1 MEERL
6 KHLTLVGAGALL
18 GSVSTLF
25 LLKLLPRQFLVFI
38 DAPFQ
43 ILKSSIKSKGIVSE
57 MSVRSGVD
65 VDSNSGM
72 PDSDLLADEIV
83 SEQLTRNIQFFGFE
97 AQQKVT
103 TSYVVVIGLGGVG
116 SHAASMLLRS
126 GVGRLLL
133 VDFDQVSVSSL
144 NRHAVATRADVG
156 IPKAECLKKHFST
169 IFPECHIEAK
179 VLLYD
184 ASTEEKILSGHPD
197 FVLDCIDNIDT
208 KVALLAACVRRGLKV
223 LSATGAGARADPTRI
238 RVADLRESTNDPLS
252 RAVRYRLRKDHGIEG
267 GIPVVFSL
275 EKPKA
280 KLLPF
285 KGPSGEEE
293 NPSDYQVVPG
303 FRVRI
308 IPVLGTIPAI
318 FGQVMASYVVTQL
331 TGLNVQPEPI
341 VNLDLDHYRV
351 LHQRLI
357 EHEESLFGTAMQVQ
371 VDVEEVMYV
380 AKELWHGRSAR
391 DQFAKDV
398 GRGMWRSVNE
408 LMLVRWD
415 KEKPASV
422 SNLILLKFKEADEHE
437 LRTLEEIKE
446 LEPEFYERVESALKR
461 AQMDFGSV
469 NSMESVP
476 DLTKS
481 MYVDFDGYPCVRLLN
496 LTGEIGCSNPGR
508 DKVVAPVVRYK
519 NVNEFSKP
527 SAVLVSLDEF
537 LELVGRISNDSSIA
551 KNIGGV
557 LVEQGMDT
565 QIKLKGF
572 SPDQKFPGA
581 EYAPY
586 KSIDYEWNPTGSGMM
601 WRAYS
606 FPVFLLTE
614 GSAQLVQEVAMNNEK
629 KRNDYT
635 ADVVEFDSV
644 MQTTKSGTHDSES
657 CLQEQTCLPLGGYSV
672 WSSLPPINNS
682 STNHSKPIILT
693 VASMDSASFFR
704 DKNLGAES
712 PISGLIALLAAV
724 DSLSHVNGL
733 DDLGKQLVFSVFT
746 GEAWGY
752 LGSRRFLF
760 ELDLQSEAV
769 KGLNSSLIETVIEI
783 GSVGKGFSQGNSTF
797 FAHTAAVSL
806 ATNETLNA
814 LKHARDSLENI
825 TVSSASTL
833 NPGIPPSS
841 LMAFLKKNPST
852 SGMVLE
858 DFDTSFS
865 DKFYHSHLDDMS
877 NINSSSIVAA
887 ASLVARTLYILASDD
902 KNISSTA
909 LDAINVNAS
918 LVEELMSCLLDC
930 EPGLSCE
937 LVKSYIV
944 PTNQCPNHYV
954 GVILGEPSSNP
965 YLGYVDDVSRF
976 IWNFLADRTSSSM
989 EDASSDCS
997 KECSNKGGVCIKAE
1011 VDGKGVCVISTT
1023 RYVPAYSTR
1032 LNYESGTWHVLPS
1045 DSSDPMGMVDP
1056 VWTESNWDTIRLQ
1069 VYTVQD
1075 AAFDRLVLLAGITIT
1090 VMAYLAIVLTRA
1102 CIAKALKRD

>member
-1 MEERL
+1 MA
-6 KHLTLVGAGALL
+6 TD
-18 GSVSTLF
+18 
-25 LLKLLPRQFLVFI
+25 LP
-38 DAPFQ
+38 
-43 ILKSSIKSKGIVSE
+43 
-57 MSVRSGVD
+57 
-65 VDSNSGM
+65 
-72 PDSDLLADEIV
+72 
-83 SEQLTRNIQFFGFE
+83 
-97 AQQKVT
+97 
-103 TSYVVVIGLGGVG
+103 
-116 SHAASMLLRS
+116 
-126 GVGRLLL
+126 
-133 VDFDQVSVSSL
+133 
-144 NRHAVATRADVG
+144 
-156 IPKAECLKKHFST
+156 C
-169 IFPECHIEAK
+169 
-179 VLLYD
+179 
-184 ASTEEKILSGHPD
+184 
-197 FVLDCIDNIDT
+197 
-208 KVALLAACVRRGLKV
+208 
-223 LSATGAGARADPTRI
+223 
-238 RVADLRESTNDPLS
+238 
-252 RAVRYRLRKDHGIEG
+252 
-267 GIPVVFSL
+267 
-275 EKPKA
+275 
-280 KLLPF
+280 LLPF
-285 KGPSGEEE
+285 
-293 NPSDYQVVPG
+293 
-303 FRVRI
+303 
-308 IPVLGTIPAI
+308 L
-318 FGQVMASYVVTQL
+318 
-331 TGLNVQPEPI
+331 
-341 VNLDLDHYRV
+341 
-351 LHQRLI
+351 
-357 EHEESLFGTAMQVQ
+357 LF
-371 VDVEEVMYV
+371 
-380 AKELWHGRSAR
+380 LFISHFPLS
-391 DQFAKDV
+391 F
-398 GRGMWRSVNE
+398 S
-408 LMLVRWD
+408 
-415 KEKPASV
+415 
-422 SNLILLKFKEADEHE
+422 
-437 LRTLEEIKE
+437 
-446 LEPEFYERVESALKR
+446 
-461 AQMDFGSV
+461 GSV

-519 NVNEFSKP
+519 NVNEVSKP

-537 LELVGRISNDSSIA
+537 LELVGRISNDSSFA

-586 KSIDYEWNPTGSGMM
+586 KSINYEWNPIGSGMM

-606 FPVFLLTE
+606 FPIFLLTE
-614 GSAQLVQEVAMNNEK
+614 GGAQLVQEVAMNNEK

-657 CLQEQTCLPLGGYSV
+657 CLQEQTCFPLGGYSV
-672 WSSLPPINNS
+672 WSSLPSINNS

-769 KGLNSSLIETVIEI
+769 NGLNSSLIETVIEI
-783 GSVGKGFSQGNSTF
+783 GSVGKGFTQGNSTF

-877 NINSSSIVAA
+877 NINSSAIVAA

-902 KNISSTA
+902 KNLSSTA

-989 EDASSDCS
+989 VDASSDCS

-1011 VDGKGVCVISTT
+1011 VDGKGVCAISTT

-1032 LNYESGTWHVLPS
+1032 LNYESGTWRVLPS

-1056 VWTESNWDTIRLQ
+1056 VWTESNWDTIRLR

-1102 CIAKALKRD
+1102 YIAKALKRD

>member
-1 MEERL
+1 MA
-6 KHLTLVGAGALL
+6 TD
-18 GSVSTLF
+18 
-25 LLKLLPRQFLVFI
+25 LP
-38 DAPFQ
+38 
-43 ILKSSIKSKGIVSE
+43 
-57 MSVRSGVD
+57 
-65 VDSNSGM
+65 
-72 PDSDLLADEIV
+72 
-83 SEQLTRNIQFFGFE
+83 
-97 AQQKVT
+97 
-103 TSYVVVIGLGGVG
+103 
-116 SHAASMLLRS
+116 
-126 GVGRLLL
+126 
-133 VDFDQVSVSSL
+133 
-144 NRHAVATRADVG
+144 
-156 IPKAECLKKHFST
+156 C
-169 IFPECHIEAK
+169 
-179 VLLYD
+179 
-184 ASTEEKILSGHPD
+184 
-197 FVLDCIDNIDT
+197 
-208 KVALLAACVRRGLKV
+208 
-223 LSATGAGARADPTRI
+223 
-238 RVADLRESTNDPLS
+238 
-252 RAVRYRLRKDHGIEG
+252 
-267 GIPVVFSL
+267 
-275 EKPKA
+275 
-280 KLLPF
+280 LLPF
-285 KGPSGEEE
+285 
-293 NPSDYQVVPG
+293 
-303 FRVRI
+303 
-308 IPVLGTIPAI
+308 L
-318 FGQVMASYVVTQL
+318 
-331 TGLNVQPEPI
+331 
-341 VNLDLDHYRV
+341 
-351 LHQRLI
+351 
-357 EHEESLFGTAMQVQ
+357 LF
-371 VDVEEVMYV
+371 
-380 AKELWHGRSAR
+380 LFISHFPLS
-391 DQFAKDV
+391 F
-398 GRGMWRSVNE
+398 
-408 LMLVRWD
+408 
-415 KEKPASV
+415 
-422 SNLILLKFKEADEHE
+422 
-437 LRTLEEIKE
+437 
-446 LEPEFYERVESALKR
+446 
-461 AQMDFGSV
+461 SV

-519 NVNEFSKP
+519 NVNEVSKP

-537 LELVGRISNDSSIA
+537 LELIGRISNDSSFA

-557 LVEQGMDT
+557 LVEQGMDS

-586 KSIDYEWNPTGSGMM
+586 KSINYEWNPIGSGMM
-601 WRAYS
+601 WKAYS

-614 GSAQLVQEVAMNNEK
+614 GGAQLVQEVAMNNEK

-657 CLQEQTCLPLGGYSV
+657 CLQEQTCFPLGGYSV

-769 KGLNSSLIETVIEI
+769 NGLNSSLIETVIEI

-877 NINSSSIVAA
+877 NINSSAIVAA

-902 KNISSTA
+902 KNLSSTA

-976 IWNFLADRTSSSM
+976 MWNFLADRTSSSM

-1011 VDGKGVCVISTT
+1011 VDGKGVCAISTT

-1032 LNYESGTWHVLPS
+1032 LNYESGTWRVLPS

-1056 VWTESNWDTIRLQ
+1056 VWTESNWDTIMLR

-1102 CIAKALKRD
+1102 YIAKALKRD

>member
-1 MEERL
+1 MA
-6 KHLTLVGAGALL
+6 TD
-18 GSVSTLF
+18 
-25 LLKLLPRQFLVFI
+25 LP
-38 DAPFQ
+38 
-43 ILKSSIKSKGIVSE
+43 
-57 MSVRSGVD
+57 
-65 VDSNSGM
+65 
-72 PDSDLLADEIV
+72 
-83 SEQLTRNIQFFGFE
+83 
-97 AQQKVT
+97 
-103 TSYVVVIGLGGVG
+103 
-116 SHAASMLLRS
+116 
-126 GVGRLLL
+126 
-133 VDFDQVSVSSL
+133 
-144 NRHAVATRADVG
+144 
-156 IPKAECLKKHFST
+156 C
-169 IFPECHIEAK
+169 
-179 VLLYD
+179 
-184 ASTEEKILSGHPD
+184 
-197 FVLDCIDNIDT
+197 
-208 KVALLAACVRRGLKV
+208 
-223 LSATGAGARADPTRI
+223 
-238 RVADLRESTNDPLS
+238 
-252 RAVRYRLRKDHGIEG
+252 
-267 GIPVVFSL
+267 
-275 EKPKA
+275 
-280 KLLPF
+280 LLPF
-285 KGPSGEEE
+285 
-293 NPSDYQVVPG
+293 
-303 FRVRI
+303 
-308 IPVLGTIPAI
+308 L
-318 FGQVMASYVVTQL
+318 
-331 TGLNVQPEPI
+331 
-341 VNLDLDHYRV
+341 
-351 LHQRLI
+351 
-357 EHEESLFGTAMQVQ
+357 LF
-371 VDVEEVMYV
+371 
-380 AKELWHGRSAR
+380 LFISHFPLS
-391 DQFAKDV
+391 F
-398 GRGMWRSVNE
+398 
-408 LMLVRWD
+408 
-415 KEKPASV
+415 
-422 SNLILLKFKEADEHE
+422 
-437 LRTLEEIKE
+437 
-446 LEPEFYERVESALKR
+446 
-461 AQMDFGSV
+461 SV

-519 NVNEFSKP
+519 NVNEVSKP

-537 LELVGRISNDSSIA
+537 LELIGRISNDSSFA

-557 LVEQGMDT
+557 LVEQGMDS

-586 KSIDYEWNPTGSGMM
+586 KSINYEWNPIGSGMM
-601 WRAYS
+601 WKAYS

-614 GSAQLVQEVAMNNEK
+614 GGAQLVQEVAMNNEK

-657 CLQEQTCLPLGGYSV
+657 CLQEQTCFPLGGYSV

-769 KGLNSSLIETVIEI
+769 NGLNSSLIETVIEI

-877 NINSSSIVAA
+877 NINSSAIVAA

-902 KNISSTA
+902 KSLSSTA

-1011 VDGKGVCVISTT
+1011 VDGKGVCAISTT

-1032 LNYESGTWHVLPS
+1032 LNYESGTWRVLPS

-1056 VWTESNWDTIRLQ
+1056 VWTESNWDTIMLR

-1102 CIAKALKRD
+1102 YIAKALKRD

>member
-1 MEERL
+1 
-6 KHLTLVGAGALL
+6 
-18 GSVSTLF
+18 
-25 LLKLLPRQFLVFI
+25 
-38 DAPFQ
+38 
-43 ILKSSIKSKGIVSE
+43 
-57 MSVRSGVD
+57 
-65 VDSNSGM
+65 
-72 PDSDLLADEIV
+72 
-83 SEQLTRNIQFFGFE
+83 
-97 AQQKVT
+97 
-103 TSYVVVIGLGGVG
+103 
-116 SHAASMLLRS
+116 
-126 GVGRLLL
+126 
-133 VDFDQVSVSSL
+133 
-144 NRHAVATRADVG
+144 
-156 IPKAECLKKHFST
+156 
-169 IFPECHIEAK
+169 
-179 VLLYD
+179 
-184 ASTEEKILSGHPD
+184 
-197 FVLDCIDNIDT
+197 
-208 KVALLAACVRRGLKV
+208 
-223 LSATGAGARADPTRI
+223 
-238 RVADLRESTNDPLS
+238 
-252 RAVRYRLRKDHGIEG
+252 
-267 GIPVVFSL
+267 
-275 EKPKA
+275 
-280 KLLPF
+280 
-285 KGPSGEEE
+285 
-293 NPSDYQVVPG
+293 
-303 FRVRI
+303 
-308 IPVLGTIPAI
+308 
-318 FGQVMASYVVTQL
+318 
-331 TGLNVQPEPI
+331 
-341 VNLDLDHYRV
+341 
-351 LHQRLI
+351 
-357 EHEESLFGTAMQVQ
+357 
-371 VDVEEVMYV
+371 
-380 AKELWHGRSAR
+380 
-391 DQFAKDV
+391 
-398 GRGMWRSVNE
+398 
-408 LMLVRWD
+408 
-415 KEKPASV
+415 
-422 SNLILLKFKEADEHE
+422 
-437 LRTLEEIKE
+437 
-446 LEPEFYERVESALKR
+446 
-461 AQMDFGSV
+461 
-469 NSMESVP
+469 
-476 DLTKS
+476 
-481 MYVDFDGYPCVRLLN
+481 
-496 LTGEIGCSNPGR
+496 
-508 DKVVAPVVRYK
+508 
-519 NVNEFSKP
+519 
-527 SAVLVSLDEF
+527 
-537 LELVGRISNDSSIA
+537 
-551 KNIGGV
+551 
-557 LVEQGMDT
+557 
-565 QIKLKGF
+565 
-572 SPDQKFPGA
+572 
-581 EYAPY
+581 
-586 KSIDYEWNPTGSGMM
+586 
-601 WRAYS
+601 
-606 FPVFLLTE
+606 
-614 GSAQLVQEVAMNNEK
+614 
-629 KRNDYT
+629 
-635 ADVVEFDSV
+635 
-644 MQTTKSGTHDSES
+644 
-657 CLQEQTCLPLGGYSV
+657 
-672 WSSLPPINNS
+672 
-682 STNHSKPIILT
+682 
-693 VASMDSASFFR
+693 MDSASFFR

-825 TVSSASTL
+825 TVSSASIL

-1011 VDGKGVCVISTT
+1011 VDGKGVCAISTT

-1056 VWTESNWDTIRLQ
+1056 VWTESNWDTIRLR

-1075 AAFDRLVLLAGITIT
+1075 AAFDRLVLLAGIAIT

-1102 CIAKALKRD
+1102 YIAKALKRD

>member
-1 MEERL
+1 MA
-6 KHLTLVGAGALL
+6 TD
-18 GSVSTLF
+18 
-25 LLKLLPRQFLVFI
+25 LP
-38 DAPFQ
+38 
-43 ILKSSIKSKGIVSE
+43 
-57 MSVRSGVD
+57 
-65 VDSNSGM
+65 
-72 PDSDLLADEIV
+72 
-83 SEQLTRNIQFFGFE
+83 
-97 AQQKVT
+97 
-103 TSYVVVIGLGGVG
+103 
-116 SHAASMLLRS
+116 
-126 GVGRLLL
+126 
-133 VDFDQVSVSSL
+133 
-144 NRHAVATRADVG
+144 
-156 IPKAECLKKHFST
+156 C
-169 IFPECHIEAK
+169 
-179 VLLYD
+179 
-184 ASTEEKILSGHPD
+184 
-197 FVLDCIDNIDT
+197 
-208 KVALLAACVRRGLKV
+208 
-223 LSATGAGARADPTRI
+223 
-238 RVADLRESTNDPLS
+238 
-252 RAVRYRLRKDHGIEG
+252 
-267 GIPVVFSL
+267 
-275 EKPKA
+275 
-280 KLLPF
+280 LLPF
-285 KGPSGEEE
+285 
-293 NPSDYQVVPG
+293 
-303 FRVRI
+303 
-308 IPVLGTIPAI
+308 L
-318 FGQVMASYVVTQL
+318 
-331 TGLNVQPEPI
+331 
-341 VNLDLDHYRV
+341 
-351 LHQRLI
+351 
-357 EHEESLFGTAMQVQ
+357 LF
-371 VDVEEVMYV
+371 
-380 AKELWHGRSAR
+380 LFISHFPLS
-391 DQFAKDV
+391 F
-398 GRGMWRSVNE
+398 
-408 LMLVRWD
+408 
-415 KEKPASV
+415 
-422 SNLILLKFKEADEHE
+422 
-437 LRTLEEIKE
+437 
-446 LEPEFYERVESALKR
+446 
-461 AQMDFGSV
+461 SV

-519 NVNEFSKP
+519 NVNEVSKP

-537 LELVGRISNDSSIA
+537 LELIGRISNDSSFA

-557 LVEQGMDT
+557 LVEQGMDS

-572 SPDQKFPGA
+572 SPDRKFPGA

-586 KSIDYEWNPTGSGMM
+586 KSINYEWNPIGSGMM
-601 WRAYS
+601 WKAYS

-614 GSAQLVQEVAMNNEK
+614 GGAQLVQEVAMNNEK

-657 CLQEQTCLPLGGYSV
+657 CLQEQTCFPLGGYSV

-769 KGLNSSLIETVIEI
+769 NGLNSSLIETVIEI

-877 NINSSSIVAA
+877 NINSSAIVAA

-902 KNISSTA
+902 KSLSSTA

-1011 VDGKGVCVISTT
+1011 VDGKGVCAISTT

-1032 LNYESGTWHVLPS
+1032 LNYESGTWRVLPS

-1056 VWTESNWDTIRLQ
+1056 VWTESNWDTIRLR

-1102 CIAKALKRD
+1102 YIAKALKRD

>member
-1 MEERL
+1 MA
-6 KHLTLVGAGALL
+6 TD
-18 GSVSTLF
+18 
-25 LLKLLPRQFLVFI
+25 LP
-38 DAPFQ
+38 
-43 ILKSSIKSKGIVSE
+43 
-57 MSVRSGVD
+57 
-65 VDSNSGM
+65 
-72 PDSDLLADEIV
+72 
-83 SEQLTRNIQFFGFE
+83 
-97 AQQKVT
+97 
-103 TSYVVVIGLGGVG
+103 
-116 SHAASMLLRS
+116 
-126 GVGRLLL
+126 
-133 VDFDQVSVSSL
+133 
-144 NRHAVATRADVG
+144 
-156 IPKAECLKKHFST
+156 C
-169 IFPECHIEAK
+169 
-179 VLLYD
+179 
-184 ASTEEKILSGHPD
+184 
-197 FVLDCIDNIDT
+197 
-208 KVALLAACVRRGLKV
+208 
-223 LSATGAGARADPTRI
+223 
-238 RVADLRESTNDPLS
+238 
-252 RAVRYRLRKDHGIEG
+252 
-267 GIPVVFSL
+267 
-275 EKPKA
+275 
-280 KLLPF
+280 LLPF
-285 KGPSGEEE
+285 
-293 NPSDYQVVPG
+293 
-303 FRVRI
+303 
-308 IPVLGTIPAI
+308 L
-318 FGQVMASYVVTQL
+318 
-331 TGLNVQPEPI
+331 
-341 VNLDLDHYRV
+341 
-351 LHQRLI
+351 
-357 EHEESLFGTAMQVQ
+357 LF
-371 VDVEEVMYV
+371 
-380 AKELWHGRSAR
+380 LFISHFPLS
-391 DQFAKDV
+391 F
-398 GRGMWRSVNE
+398 S
-408 LMLVRWD
+408 
-415 KEKPASV
+415 
-422 SNLILLKFKEADEHE
+422 
-437 LRTLEEIKE
+437 
-446 LEPEFYERVESALKR
+446 
-461 AQMDFGSV
+461 GSV

-519 NVNEFSKP
+519 NVNEVSKP

-537 LELVGRISNDSSIA
+537 LELIGRISNDSSFA

-557 LVEQGMDT
+557 LVEQGMDS

-586 KSIDYEWNPTGSGMM
+586 KSINYEWNPIGSGMM
-601 WRAYS
+601 WKAYS

-614 GSAQLVQEVAMNNEK
+614 GGAQLVQEVAMNNEK

-644 MQTTKSGTHDSES
+644 MQG
-657 CLQEQTCLPLGGYSV
+657 SV

-769 KGLNSSLIETVIEI
+769 NGLNSSLIETVIEI

-877 NINSSSIVAA
+877 NINSSAIVAA

-902 KNISSTA
+902 KNLSSTA

-976 IWNFLADRTSSSM
+976 MWNFLADRTSSSM

-1011 VDGKGVCVISTT
+1011 VDGKGVCAISTT

-1032 LNYESGTWHVLPS
+1032 LNYESGTWRVLPS

-1056 VWTESNWDTIRLQ
+1056 VWTESNWDTIRLR

-1102 CIAKALKRD
+1102 YIAKALKRD

>member
-1 MEERL
+1 MATE
-6 KHLTLVGAGALL
+6 
-18 GSVSTLF
+18 
-25 LLKLLPRQFLVFI
+25 LP
-38 DAPFQ
+38 
-43 ILKSSIKSKGIVSE
+43 
-57 MSVRSGVD
+57 
-65 VDSNSGM
+65 
-72 PDSDLLADEIV
+72 
-83 SEQLTRNIQFFGFE
+83 
-97 AQQKVT
+97 
-103 TSYVVVIGLGGVG
+103 
-116 SHAASMLLRS
+116 
-126 GVGRLLL
+126 
-133 VDFDQVSVSSL
+133 
-144 NRHAVATRADVG
+144 
-156 IPKAECLKKHFST
+156 C
-169 IFPECHIEAK
+169 
-179 VLLYD
+179 
-184 ASTEEKILSGHPD
+184 
-197 FVLDCIDNIDT
+197 
-208 KVALLAACVRRGLKV
+208 
-223 LSATGAGARADPTRI
+223 
-238 RVADLRESTNDPLS
+238 
-252 RAVRYRLRKDHGIEG
+252 
-267 GIPVVFSL
+267 
-275 EKPKA
+275 
-280 KLLPF
+280 LLPF
-285 KGPSGEEE
+285 LLFLFISHFPLSFSGP
-293 NPSDYQVVPG
+293 
-303 FRVRI
+303 
-308 IPVLGTIPAI
+308 
-318 FGQVMASYVVTQL
+318 
-331 TGLNVQPEPI
+331 
-341 VNLDLDHYRV
+341 
-351 LHQRLI
+351 
-357 EHEESLFGTAMQVQ
+357 
-371 VDVEEVMYV
+371 
-380 AKELWHGRSAR
+380 
-391 DQFAKDV
+391 
-398 GRGMWRSVNE
+398 
-408 LMLVRWD
+408 
-415 KEKPASV
+415 
-422 SNLILLKFKEADEHE
+422 
-437 LRTLEEIKE
+437 
-446 LEPEFYERVESALKR
+446 
-461 AQMDFGSV
+461 V

-586 KSIDYEWNPTGSGMM
+586 KSINYEWNPTGSGMM

-614 GSAQLVQEVAMNNEK
+614 GGAQLVQEVAMNNEK

-657 CLQEQTCLPLGGYSV
+657 CLQEQTCFPLGGYSV

-944 PTNQCPNHYV
+944 PANQCPNHYV

-1011 VDGKGVCVISTT
+1011 VDGKGVCAISTT

-1056 VWTESNWDTIRLQ
+1056 VWTESNWDTIRLR

>member
-1 MEERL
+1 MA
-6 KHLTLVGAGALL
+6 TD
-18 GSVSTLF
+18 
-25 LLKLLPRQFLVFI
+25 LP
-38 DAPFQ
+38 
-43 ILKSSIKSKGIVSE
+43 
-57 MSVRSGVD
+57 
-65 VDSNSGM
+65 
-72 PDSDLLADEIV
+72 
-83 SEQLTRNIQFFGFE
+83 
-97 AQQKVT
+97 
-103 TSYVVVIGLGGVG
+103 
-116 SHAASMLLRS
+116 
-126 GVGRLLL
+126 
-133 VDFDQVSVSSL
+133 
-144 NRHAVATRADVG
+144 
-156 IPKAECLKKHFST
+156 C
-169 IFPECHIEAK
+169 
-179 VLLYD
+179 
-184 ASTEEKILSGHPD
+184 
-197 FVLDCIDNIDT
+197 
-208 KVALLAACVRRGLKV
+208 
-223 LSATGAGARADPTRI
+223 
-238 RVADLRESTNDPLS
+238 
-252 RAVRYRLRKDHGIEG
+252 
-267 GIPVVFSL
+267 
-275 EKPKA
+275 
-280 KLLPF
+280 LLPF
-285 KGPSGEEE
+285 
-293 NPSDYQVVPG
+293 
-303 FRVRI
+303 
-308 IPVLGTIPAI
+308 L
-318 FGQVMASYVVTQL
+318 
-331 TGLNVQPEPI
+331 
-341 VNLDLDHYRV
+341 
-351 LHQRLI
+351 
-357 EHEESLFGTAMQVQ
+357 LF
-371 VDVEEVMYV
+371 
-380 AKELWHGRSAR
+380 LFISHFPLS
-391 DQFAKDV
+391 F
-398 GRGMWRSVNE
+398 S
-408 LMLVRWD
+408 
-415 KEKPASV
+415 
-422 SNLILLKFKEADEHE
+422 
-437 LRTLEEIKE
+437 
-446 LEPEFYERVESALKR
+446 
-461 AQMDFGSV
+461 GSV

-519 NVNEFSKP
+519 NVNEVSKP

-537 LELVGRISNDSSIA
+537 LELIGRISNDSSFA

-586 KSIDYEWNPTGSGMM
+586 KSINYEWNPIGSGMM
-601 WRAYS
+601 WKAYS

-614 GSAQLVQEVAMNNEK
+614 GGAQLVQEVAMNNEK

-657 CLQEQTCLPLGGYSV
+657 CLQEQTCFPLGGYSV

-769 KGLNSSLIETVIEI
+769 NGLNSSLIETVIEI

-877 NINSSSIVAA
+877 NINSSAIVAA

-902 KNISSTA
+902 KNLSSTA

-1011 VDGKGVCVISTT
+1011 VDGKGVCAISTT

-1032 LNYESGTWHVLPS
+1032 LNYESGTWRVLPS

-1056 VWTESNWDTIRLQ
+1056 VWTESNWDTIRLR

-1102 CIAKALKRD
+1102 YIAKALKRD

>member
-1 MEERL
+1 MA
-6 KHLTLVGAGALL
+6 TD
-18 GSVSTLF
+18 
-25 LLKLLPRQFLVFI
+25 LP
-38 DAPFQ
+38 
-43 ILKSSIKSKGIVSE
+43 
-57 MSVRSGVD
+57 
-65 VDSNSGM
+65 
-72 PDSDLLADEIV
+72 
-83 SEQLTRNIQFFGFE
+83 
-97 AQQKVT
+97 
-103 TSYVVVIGLGGVG
+103 
-116 SHAASMLLRS
+116 
-126 GVGRLLL
+126 
-133 VDFDQVSVSSL
+133 
-144 NRHAVATRADVG
+144 
-156 IPKAECLKKHFST
+156 C
-169 IFPECHIEAK
+169 
-179 VLLYD
+179 
-184 ASTEEKILSGHPD
+184 
-197 FVLDCIDNIDT
+197 
-208 KVALLAACVRRGLKV
+208 
-223 LSATGAGARADPTRI
+223 
-238 RVADLRESTNDPLS
+238 
-252 RAVRYRLRKDHGIEG
+252 
-267 GIPVVFSL
+267 
-275 EKPKA
+275 
-280 KLLPF
+280 LLPF
-285 KGPSGEEE
+285 
-293 NPSDYQVVPG
+293 
-303 FRVRI
+303 
-308 IPVLGTIPAI
+308 L
-318 FGQVMASYVVTQL
+318 
-331 TGLNVQPEPI
+331 
-341 VNLDLDHYRV
+341 
-351 LHQRLI
+351 
-357 EHEESLFGTAMQVQ
+357 LF
-371 VDVEEVMYV
+371 
-380 AKELWHGRSAR
+380 LFISHFPLS
-391 DQFAKDV
+391 F
-398 GRGMWRSVNE
+398 
-408 LMLVRWD
+408 
-415 KEKPASV
+415 
-422 SNLILLKFKEADEHE
+422 
-437 LRTLEEIKE
+437 
-446 LEPEFYERVESALKR
+446 
-461 AQMDFGSV
+461 SV

-519 NVNEFSKP
+519 NVNEVSKP

-537 LELVGRISNDSSIA
+537 LELIGRISNDSSFA

-557 LVEQGMDT
+557 LVEQGMDS

-586 KSIDYEWNPTGSGMM
+586 KSINYEWNPIGSGMM
-601 WRAYS
+601 WKAYS

-614 GSAQLVQEVAMNNEK
+614 GGAQLVQEVAMNNEK

-657 CLQEQTCLPLGGYSV
+657 CLQEQTCFPLGGYSV

-769 KGLNSSLIETVIEI
+769 NGLNSSLIETVIEI

-877 NINSSSIVAA
+877 NINSSAIVAA

-902 KNISSTA
+902 KSLSSTA

-976 IWNFLADRTSSSM
+976 IWSFLADRTSSSM

-1011 VDGKGVCVISTT
+1011 VDGKGVCAISTT

-1032 LNYESGTWHVLPS
+1032 LNYESGTWRVLPS

-1056 VWTESNWDTIRLQ
+1056 VWTESNWDTIRLR

-1102 CIAKALKRD
+1102 YIAKALKRD

>member
-1 MEERL
+1 MA
-6 KHLTLVGAGALL
+6 TD
-18 GSVSTLF
+18 
-25 LLKLLPRQFLVFI
+25 LP
-38 DAPFQ
+38 
-43 ILKSSIKSKGIVSE
+43 
-57 MSVRSGVD
+57 
-65 VDSNSGM
+65 
-72 PDSDLLADEIV
+72 
-83 SEQLTRNIQFFGFE
+83 
-97 AQQKVT
+97 
-103 TSYVVVIGLGGVG
+103 
-116 SHAASMLLRS
+116 
-126 GVGRLLL
+126 
-133 VDFDQVSVSSL
+133 
-144 NRHAVATRADVG
+144 
-156 IPKAECLKKHFST
+156 C
-169 IFPECHIEAK
+169 
-179 VLLYD
+179 
-184 ASTEEKILSGHPD
+184 
-197 FVLDCIDNIDT
+197 
-208 KVALLAACVRRGLKV
+208 
-223 LSATGAGARADPTRI
+223 
-238 RVADLRESTNDPLS
+238 
-252 RAVRYRLRKDHGIEG
+252 
-267 GIPVVFSL
+267 
-275 EKPKA
+275 
-280 KLLPF
+280 LLPF
-285 KGPSGEEE
+285 
-293 NPSDYQVVPG
+293 
-303 FRVRI
+303 
-308 IPVLGTIPAI
+308 L
-318 FGQVMASYVVTQL
+318 
-331 TGLNVQPEPI
+331 
-341 VNLDLDHYRV
+341 
-351 LHQRLI
+351 
-357 EHEESLFGTAMQVQ
+357 LF
-371 VDVEEVMYV
+371 
-380 AKELWHGRSAR
+380 LFISHFPLS
-391 DQFAKDV
+391 F
-398 GRGMWRSVNE
+398 S
-408 LMLVRWD
+408 
-415 KEKPASV
+415 
-422 SNLILLKFKEADEHE
+422 
-437 LRTLEEIKE
+437 
-446 LEPEFYERVESALKR
+446 
-461 AQMDFGSV
+461 GSV

-519 NVNEFSKP
+519 NVNEVSKP

-537 LELVGRISNDSSIA
+537 LELVGRLSNDSSIA

-586 KSIDYEWNPTGSGMM
+586 KSINYEWNPTGSGMM

-614 GSAQLVQEVAMNNEK
+614 GGAQLVQEVAMNNEK

-657 CLQEQTCLPLGGYSV
+657 CLQEQTCFPLGGYSV

-852 SGMVLE
+852 PGMVLE

-877 NINSSSIVAA
+877 NINSSAIVAA

-989 EDASSDCS
+989 EVASSDCS

-1056 VWTESNWDTIRLQ
+1056 VWTESNWDTIRLR

-1075 AAFDRLVLLAGITIT
+1075 AAFDRLVLLAGIAIT

-1102 CIAKALKRD
+1102 YIAKALKRD

>member
-1 MEERL
+1 MATE
-6 KHLTLVGAGALL
+6 
-18 GSVSTLF
+18 
-25 LLKLLPRQFLVFI
+25 LP
-38 DAPFQ
+38 
-43 ILKSSIKSKGIVSE
+43 
-57 MSVRSGVD
+57 
-65 VDSNSGM
+65 
-72 PDSDLLADEIV
+72 
-83 SEQLTRNIQFFGFE
+83 
-97 AQQKVT
+97 
-103 TSYVVVIGLGGVG
+103 
-116 SHAASMLLRS
+116 
-126 GVGRLLL
+126 
-133 VDFDQVSVSSL
+133 
-144 NRHAVATRADVG
+144 
-156 IPKAECLKKHFST
+156 C
-169 IFPECHIEAK
+169 
-179 VLLYD
+179 
-184 ASTEEKILSGHPD
+184 
-197 FVLDCIDNIDT
+197 
-208 KVALLAACVRRGLKV
+208 
-223 LSATGAGARADPTRI
+223 
-238 RVADLRESTNDPLS
+238 
-252 RAVRYRLRKDHGIEG
+252 
-267 GIPVVFSL
+267 
-275 EKPKA
+275 
-280 KLLPF
+280 LLPF
-285 KGPSGEEE
+285 LLFLFISHFPLSFSGP
-293 NPSDYQVVPG
+293 
-303 FRVRI
+303 
-308 IPVLGTIPAI
+308 
-318 FGQVMASYVVTQL
+318 
-331 TGLNVQPEPI
+331 
-341 VNLDLDHYRV
+341 
-351 LHQRLI
+351 
-357 EHEESLFGTAMQVQ
+357 
-371 VDVEEVMYV
+371 
-380 AKELWHGRSAR
+380 
-391 DQFAKDV
+391 
-398 GRGMWRSVNE
+398 
-408 LMLVRWD
+408 
-415 KEKPASV
+415 
-422 SNLILLKFKEADEHE
+422 
-437 LRTLEEIKE
+437 
-446 LEPEFYERVESALKR
+446 
-461 AQMDFGSV
+461 V

-614 GSAQLVQEVAMNNEK
+614 GGAQLVQEVAMNNEK

-657 CLQEQTCLPLGGYSV
+657 CLQEQTCFPLGGYSV

-944 PTNQCPNHYV
+944 PANQCPNHYV

-1011 VDGKGVCVISTT
+1011 VDGKGVCAISTT

-1056 VWTESNWDTIRLQ
+1056 VWTESNWDTIRLR

-1075 AAFDRLVLLAGITIT
+1075 AAFDRLVLLAGIAIT

-1102 CIAKALKRD
+1102 YIAKALKRD

>member
-1 MEERL
+1 MNSQLGLWPRFP
-6 KHLTLVGAGALL
+6 TL
-18 GSVSTLF
+18 STKIH
-25 LLKLLPRQFLVFI
+25 KLNLDMATELP
-38 DAPFQ
+38 
-43 ILKSSIKSKGIVSE
+43 
-57 MSVRSGVD
+57 
-65 VDSNSGM
+65 
-72 PDSDLLADEIV
+72 
-83 SEQLTRNIQFFGFE
+83 
-97 AQQKVT
+97 
-103 TSYVVVIGLGGVG
+103 
-116 SHAASMLLRS
+116 
-126 GVGRLLL
+126 
-133 VDFDQVSVSSL
+133 
-144 NRHAVATRADVG
+144 
-156 IPKAECLKKHFST
+156 C
-169 IFPECHIEAK
+169 
-179 VLLYD
+179 
-184 ASTEEKILSGHPD
+184 
-197 FVLDCIDNIDT
+197 
-208 KVALLAACVRRGLKV
+208 
-223 LSATGAGARADPTRI
+223 
-238 RVADLRESTNDPLS
+238 
-252 RAVRYRLRKDHGIEG
+252 
-267 GIPVVFSL
+267 
-275 EKPKA
+275 
-280 KLLPF
+280 LLPF
-285 KGPSGEEE
+285 LLFLFISHFPLSFSGP
-293 NPSDYQVVPG
+293 
-303 FRVRI
+303 
-308 IPVLGTIPAI
+308 
-318 FGQVMASYVVTQL
+318 
-331 TGLNVQPEPI
+331 
-341 VNLDLDHYRV
+341 
-351 LHQRLI
+351 
-357 EHEESLFGTAMQVQ
+357 
-371 VDVEEVMYV
+371 
-380 AKELWHGRSAR
+380 
-391 DQFAKDV
+391 
-398 GRGMWRSVNE
+398 
-408 LMLVRWD
+408 
-415 KEKPASV
+415 
-422 SNLILLKFKEADEHE
+422 
-437 LRTLEEIKE
+437 
-446 LEPEFYERVESALKR
+446 
-461 AQMDFGSV
+461 V

-614 GSAQLVQEVAMNNEK
+614 GGAQLVQEVAMNNEK

-1011 VDGKGVCVISTT
+1011 VDGKGVCAISTT

-1056 VWTESNWDTIRLQ
+1056 VWTESNWDTIRLR

-1075 AAFDRLVLLAGITIT
+1075 AAFDRLVLLAGIAIT

-1102 CIAKALKRD
+1102 YIAKALKRD

>member
-1 MEERL
+1 MA
-6 KHLTLVGAGALL
+6 TD
-18 GSVSTLF
+18 
-25 LLKLLPRQFLVFI
+25 LP
-38 DAPFQ
+38 
-43 ILKSSIKSKGIVSE
+43 
-57 MSVRSGVD
+57 
-65 VDSNSGM
+65 
-72 PDSDLLADEIV
+72 
-83 SEQLTRNIQFFGFE
+83 
-97 AQQKVT
+97 
-103 TSYVVVIGLGGVG
+103 
-116 SHAASMLLRS
+116 
-126 GVGRLLL
+126 
-133 VDFDQVSVSSL
+133 
-144 NRHAVATRADVG
+144 
-156 IPKAECLKKHFST
+156 C
-169 IFPECHIEAK
+169 
-179 VLLYD
+179 
-184 ASTEEKILSGHPD
+184 
-197 FVLDCIDNIDT
+197 
-208 KVALLAACVRRGLKV
+208 
-223 LSATGAGARADPTRI
+223 
-238 RVADLRESTNDPLS
+238 
-252 RAVRYRLRKDHGIEG
+252 
-267 GIPVVFSL
+267 
-275 EKPKA
+275 
-280 KLLPF
+280 LLPF
-285 KGPSGEEE
+285 
-293 NPSDYQVVPG
+293 
-303 FRVRI
+303 
-308 IPVLGTIPAI
+308 L
-318 FGQVMASYVVTQL
+318 
-331 TGLNVQPEPI
+331 
-341 VNLDLDHYRV
+341 
-351 LHQRLI
+351 
-357 EHEESLFGTAMQVQ
+357 LF
-371 VDVEEVMYV
+371 
-380 AKELWHGRSAR
+380 LFISHFPLS
-391 DQFAKDV
+391 F
-398 GRGMWRSVNE
+398 S
-408 LMLVRWD
+408 
-415 KEKPASV
+415 
-422 SNLILLKFKEADEHE
+422 
-437 LRTLEEIKE
+437 
-446 LEPEFYERVESALKR
+446 
-461 AQMDFGSV
+461 GSV

-519 NVNEFSKP
+519 NVNEVSKP

-537 LELVGRISNDSSIA
+537 LELIGRISNDSSFA

-557 LVEQGMDT
+557 LVEQGMDS

-586 KSIDYEWNPTGSGMM
+586 KSINYEWNPIGSGMM
-601 WRAYS
+601 WKAYS

-614 GSAQLVQEVAMNNEK
+614 GGAQLVQEVAMNNEK

-657 CLQEQTCLPLGGYSV
+657 CLQEQTCFPLGGYSV

-769 KGLNSSLIETVIEI
+769 NGLNSSLIETVIEI

-797 FAHTAAVSL
+797 FAHTAA
-806 ATNETLNA
+806 
-814 LKHARDSLENI
+814 
-825 TVSSASTL
+825 
-833 NPGIPPSS
+833 
-841 LMAFLKKNPST
+841 NPST

-877 NINSSSIVAA
+877 NINSSAIVAA

-902 KNISSTA
+902 KNLSSTA

-976 IWNFLADRTSSSM
+976 MWNFLADRTSSSM

-1011 VDGKGVCVISTT
+1011 VDGKGVCAISTT

-1032 LNYESGTWHVLPS
+1032 LNYESGTWRVLPS

-1056 VWTESNWDTIRLQ
+1056 VWTESNWDTIRLR

-1102 CIAKALKRD
+1102 YIAKALKRD

>member
-1 MEERL
+1 MNSQLGLWPRFP
-6 KHLTLVGAGALL
+6 TL
-18 GSVSTLF
+18 STKIH
-25 LLKLLPRQFLVFI
+25 KLNLDMATELP
-38 DAPFQ
+38 
-43 ILKSSIKSKGIVSE
+43 
-57 MSVRSGVD
+57 
-65 VDSNSGM
+65 
-72 PDSDLLADEIV
+72 
-83 SEQLTRNIQFFGFE
+83 
-97 AQQKVT
+97 
-103 TSYVVVIGLGGVG
+103 
-116 SHAASMLLRS
+116 
-126 GVGRLLL
+126 
-133 VDFDQVSVSSL
+133 
-144 NRHAVATRADVG
+144 
-156 IPKAECLKKHFST
+156 C
-169 IFPECHIEAK
+169 
-179 VLLYD
+179 
-184 ASTEEKILSGHPD
+184 
-197 FVLDCIDNIDT
+197 
-208 KVALLAACVRRGLKV
+208 
-223 LSATGAGARADPTRI
+223 
-238 RVADLRESTNDPLS
+238 
-252 RAVRYRLRKDHGIEG
+252 
-267 GIPVVFSL
+267 
-275 EKPKA
+275 
-280 KLLPF
+280 LLPF
-285 KGPSGEEE
+285 LLFLFISHFPLSFSGP
-293 NPSDYQVVPG
+293 
-303 FRVRI
+303 
-308 IPVLGTIPAI
+308 
-318 FGQVMASYVVTQL
+318 
-331 TGLNVQPEPI
+331 
-341 VNLDLDHYRV
+341 
-351 LHQRLI
+351 
-357 EHEESLFGTAMQVQ
+357 
-371 VDVEEVMYV
+371 
-380 AKELWHGRSAR
+380 
-391 DQFAKDV
+391 
-398 GRGMWRSVNE
+398 
-408 LMLVRWD
+408 
-415 KEKPASV
+415 
-422 SNLILLKFKEADEHE
+422 
-437 LRTLEEIKE
+437 
-446 LEPEFYERVESALKR
+446 
-461 AQMDFGSV
+461 V

-586 KSIDYEWNPTGSGMM
+586 KSINYEWNPTGSGMM

-614 GSAQLVQEVAMNNEK
+614 GGAQLVQEVAMNNEK

-657 CLQEQTCLPLGGYSV
+657 CLQEQTCFPLGGYSV

-825 TVSSASTL
+825 TVSSASIL

-1056 VWTESNWDTIRLQ
+1056 VWTESNWDTIRLR

-1075 AAFDRLVLLAGITIT
+1075 AAFDRLVLLAGIAIT

>member
-1 MEERL
+1 M
-6 KHLTLVGAGALL
+6 LVVIEVKACSL
-18 GSVSTLF
+18 GR
-25 LLKLLPRQFLVFI
+25 KNC
-38 DAPFQ
+38 
-43 ILKSSIKSKGIVSE
+43 KGIVSE

-380 AKELWHGRSAR
+380 AKELWHVRSAR

-437 LRTLEEIKE
+437 SRTLEEIKE

-461 AQMDFGSV
+461 AQMDFGLFPILSTKIHKLNLDMATDLPCLLPFLLFLFISHFPLSFSGSV
-469 NSMESVP
+469 KSMESVP

-537 LELVGRISNDSSIA
+537 LELVGRLGKSEILFEVLRGVEISNDSSIA

-586 KSIDYEWNPTGSGMM
+586 KSINYEWNPTGSGMM

-614 GSAQLVQEVAMNNEK
+614 GGAQLVQEVAMNNEK

-657 CLQEQTCLPLGGYSV
+657 CLQEQTCLPLGGY
-672 WSSLPPINNS
+672 
-682 STNHSKPIILT
+682 
-693 VASMDSASFFR
+693 R
-704 DKNLGAES
+704 
-712 PISGLIALLAAV
+712 
-724 DSLSHVNGL
+724 
-733 DDLGKQLVFSVFT
+733 
-746 GEAWGY
+746 
-752 LGSRRFLF
+752 
-760 ELDLQSEAV
+760 
-769 KGLNSSLIETVIEI
+769 
-783 GSVGKGFSQGNSTF
+783 
-797 FAHTAAVSL
+797 
-806 ATNETLNA
+806 
-814 LKHARDSLENI
+814 
-825 TVSSASTL
+825 
-833 NPGIPPSS
+833 
-841 LMAFLKKNPST
+841 
-852 SGMVLE
+852 
-858 DFDTSFS
+858 
-865 DKFYHSHLDDMS
+865 
-877 NINSSSIVAA
+877 
-887 ASLVARTLYILASDD
+887 
-902 KNISSTA
+902 
-909 LDAINVNAS
+909 
-918 LVEELMSCLLDC
+918 
-930 EPGLSCE
+930 
-937 LVKSYIV
+937 
-944 PTNQCPNHYV
+944 
-954 GVILGEPSSNP
+954 
-965 YLGYVDDVSRF
+965 
-976 IWNFLADRTSSSM
+976 
-989 EDASSDCS
+989 
-997 KECSNKGGVCIKAE
+997 
-1011 VDGKGVCVISTT
+1011 
-1023 RYVPAYSTR
+1023 
-1032 LNYESGTWHVLPS
+1032 
-1045 DSSDPMGMVDP
+1045 
-1056 VWTESNWDTIRLQ
+1056 
-1069 VYTVQD
+1069 
-1075 AAFDRLVLLAGITIT
+1075 
-1090 VMAYLAIVLTRA
+1090 
-1102 CIAKALKRD
+1102 

>member
-1 MEERL
+1 MA
-6 KHLTLVGAGALL
+6 TD
-18 GSVSTLF
+18 
-25 LLKLLPRQFLVFI
+25 LP
-38 DAPFQ
+38 
-43 ILKSSIKSKGIVSE
+43 
-57 MSVRSGVD
+57 
-65 VDSNSGM
+65 
-72 PDSDLLADEIV
+72 
-83 SEQLTRNIQFFGFE
+83 
-97 AQQKVT
+97 
-103 TSYVVVIGLGGVG
+103 
-116 SHAASMLLRS
+116 
-126 GVGRLLL
+126 
-133 VDFDQVSVSSL
+133 
-144 NRHAVATRADVG
+144 
-156 IPKAECLKKHFST
+156 C
-169 IFPECHIEAK
+169 
-179 VLLYD
+179 
-184 ASTEEKILSGHPD
+184 
-197 FVLDCIDNIDT
+197 
-208 KVALLAACVRRGLKV
+208 
-223 LSATGAGARADPTRI
+223 
-238 RVADLRESTNDPLS
+238 
-252 RAVRYRLRKDHGIEG
+252 
-267 GIPVVFSL
+267 
-275 EKPKA
+275 
-280 KLLPF
+280 LLPF
-285 KGPSGEEE
+285 
-293 NPSDYQVVPG
+293 
-303 FRVRI
+303 
-308 IPVLGTIPAI
+308 L
-318 FGQVMASYVVTQL
+318 
-331 TGLNVQPEPI
+331 
-341 VNLDLDHYRV
+341 
-351 LHQRLI
+351 
-357 EHEESLFGTAMQVQ
+357 LF
-371 VDVEEVMYV
+371 
-380 AKELWHGRSAR
+380 LFISHFPLS
-391 DQFAKDV
+391 F
-398 GRGMWRSVNE
+398 S
-408 LMLVRWD
+408 
-415 KEKPASV
+415 
-422 SNLILLKFKEADEHE
+422 
-437 LRTLEEIKE
+437 
-446 LEPEFYERVESALKR
+446 
-461 AQMDFGSV
+461 GSV

-527 SAVLVSLDEF
+527 SAVLASLDEF
-537 LELVGRISNDSSIA
+537 LELVGRLGKSEILFEVLRGVEISNDSSIA

-586 KSIDYEWNPTGSGMM
+586 KSINYEWNPTGSGMM

-614 GSAQLVQEVAMNNEK
+614 GGAQLVQEVAMNNEK

-657 CLQEQTCLPLGGYSV
+657 CLQEQTCFPLGGYSV

-769 KGLNSSLIETVIEI
+769 NGLNSSLIETVIEI

-797 FAHTAAVSL
+797 FAHTAAVELVNYNIGGTPAYTPAGKRLLAQKGGHSHNTNILGPLILWGPQTIGSDLQVSL

-877 NINSSSIVAA
+877 NINSSAIVAA

-1011 VDGKGVCVISTT
+1011 VDGKGVCTISTT
-1023 RYVPAYSTR
+1023 RGHYLAPTDSTWKFPSMASSTTISTYKIKMLWKMNYTLHGIYFRYVPAYSTR
-1032 LNYESGTWHVLPS
+1032 LNYESGTWRVLPS

-1056 VWTESNWDTIRLQ
+1056 VWTESNWDTIRLR

-1102 CIAKALKRD
+1102 YIAKALKRD

>member
-1 MEERL
+1 MA
-6 KHLTLVGAGALL
+6 TD
-18 GSVSTLF
+18 
-25 LLKLLPRQFLVFI
+25 LP
-38 DAPFQ
+38 
-43 ILKSSIKSKGIVSE
+43 
-57 MSVRSGVD
+57 
-65 VDSNSGM
+65 
-72 PDSDLLADEIV
+72 
-83 SEQLTRNIQFFGFE
+83 
-97 AQQKVT
+97 
-103 TSYVVVIGLGGVG
+103 
-116 SHAASMLLRS
+116 
-126 GVGRLLL
+126 
-133 VDFDQVSVSSL
+133 
-144 NRHAVATRADVG
+144 
-156 IPKAECLKKHFST
+156 C
-169 IFPECHIEAK
+169 
-179 VLLYD
+179 
-184 ASTEEKILSGHPD
+184 
-197 FVLDCIDNIDT
+197 
-208 KVALLAACVRRGLKV
+208 
-223 LSATGAGARADPTRI
+223 
-238 RVADLRESTNDPLS
+238 
-252 RAVRYRLRKDHGIEG
+252 
-267 GIPVVFSL
+267 
-275 EKPKA
+275 
-280 KLLPF
+280 LLPF
-285 KGPSGEEE
+285 LLFLFISHFPLSFSGP
-293 NPSDYQVVPG
+293 
-303 FRVRI
+303 
-308 IPVLGTIPAI
+308 
-318 FGQVMASYVVTQL
+318 
-331 TGLNVQPEPI
+331 
-341 VNLDLDHYRV
+341 
-351 LHQRLI
+351 
-357 EHEESLFGTAMQVQ
+357 
-371 VDVEEVMYV
+371 
-380 AKELWHGRSAR
+380 
-391 DQFAKDV
+391 
-398 GRGMWRSVNE
+398 
-408 LMLVRWD
+408 
-415 KEKPASV
+415 
-422 SNLILLKFKEADEHE
+422 
-437 LRTLEEIKE
+437 
-446 LEPEFYERVESALKR
+446 
-461 AQMDFGSV
+461 V

-586 KSIDYEWNPTGSGMM
+586 KSINYEWNPTGSGMM

-614 GSAQLVQEVAMNNEK
+614 GGAQLVQEVAMNNEK

-657 CLQEQTCLPLGGYSV
+657 CLQEQTCFPLGGYSV

-1056 VWTESNWDTIRLQ
+1056 VWTESNWDTIRLR

-1075 AAFDRLVLLAGITIT
+1075 AAFDRLVLLAGIAIT

-1102 CIAKALKRD
+1102 YIAKALKRD

>member
-1 MEERL
+1 MA
-6 KHLTLVGAGALL
+6 TD
-18 GSVSTLF
+18 
-25 LLKLLPRQFLVFI
+25 LP
-38 DAPFQ
+38 
-43 ILKSSIKSKGIVSE
+43 
-57 MSVRSGVD
+57 
-65 VDSNSGM
+65 
-72 PDSDLLADEIV
+72 
-83 SEQLTRNIQFFGFE
+83 
-97 AQQKVT
+97 
-103 TSYVVVIGLGGVG
+103 
-116 SHAASMLLRS
+116 
-126 GVGRLLL
+126 
-133 VDFDQVSVSSL
+133 
-144 NRHAVATRADVG
+144 
-156 IPKAECLKKHFST
+156 C
-169 IFPECHIEAK
+169 
-179 VLLYD
+179 
-184 ASTEEKILSGHPD
+184 
-197 FVLDCIDNIDT
+197 
-208 KVALLAACVRRGLKV
+208 
-223 LSATGAGARADPTRI
+223 
-238 RVADLRESTNDPLS
+238 
-252 RAVRYRLRKDHGIEG
+252 
-267 GIPVVFSL
+267 
-275 EKPKA
+275 
-280 KLLPF
+280 LLPF
-285 KGPSGEEE
+285 
-293 NPSDYQVVPG
+293 
-303 FRVRI
+303 
-308 IPVLGTIPAI
+308 L
-318 FGQVMASYVVTQL
+318 
-331 TGLNVQPEPI
+331 
-341 VNLDLDHYRV
+341 
-351 LHQRLI
+351 
-357 EHEESLFGTAMQVQ
+357 LF
-371 VDVEEVMYV
+371 
-380 AKELWHGRSAR
+380 LFISHFPLS
-391 DQFAKDV
+391 F
-398 GRGMWRSVNE
+398 S
-408 LMLVRWD
+408 
-415 KEKPASV
+415 
-422 SNLILLKFKEADEHE
+422 
-437 LRTLEEIKE
+437 
-446 LEPEFYERVESALKR
+446 
-461 AQMDFGSV
+461 GSV

-519 NVNEFSKP
+519 NVNEVSKP

-537 LELVGRISNDSSIA
+537 LELIGRISNDSSFA

-557 LVEQGMDT
+557 LVEQGMDS

-586 KSIDYEWNPTGSGMM
+586 KSINYEWNPIGSGMM
-601 WRAYS
+601 WKAYS

-614 GSAQLVQEVAMNNEK
+614 GGAQLVQEVAMNNEK

-657 CLQEQTCLPLGGYSV
+657 CLQEQTCFPLGGYSV

-769 KGLNSSLIETVIEI
+769 NGLNSSLIETVIEI

-797 FAHTAAVSL
+797 FAHTAA
-806 ATNETLNA
+806 
-814 LKHARDSLENI
+814 
-825 TVSSASTL
+825 
-833 NPGIPPSS
+833 
-841 LMAFLKKNPST
+841 NPST

-877 NINSSSIVAA
+877 NINSSAIVAA

-902 KNISSTA
+902 KNLSSTA

-976 IWNFLADRTSSSM
+976 MWNFLADRTSSSM

-1011 VDGKGVCVISTT
+1011 VDGKGVCAISTT

-1032 LNYESGTWHVLPS
+1032 LNYESGTWRVLPS

-1056 VWTESNWDTIRLQ
+1056 VWTESNWDTIMLR

-1102 CIAKALKRD
+1102 YIAKALKRD

>member
-1 MEERL
+1 MA
-6 KHLTLVGAGALL
+6 TD
-18 GSVSTLF
+18 
-25 LLKLLPRQFLVFI
+25 LP
-38 DAPFQ
+38 
-43 ILKSSIKSKGIVSE
+43 
-57 MSVRSGVD
+57 
-65 VDSNSGM
+65 
-72 PDSDLLADEIV
+72 
-83 SEQLTRNIQFFGFE
+83 
-97 AQQKVT
+97 
-103 TSYVVVIGLGGVG
+103 
-116 SHAASMLLRS
+116 
-126 GVGRLLL
+126 
-133 VDFDQVSVSSL
+133 
-144 NRHAVATRADVG
+144 
-156 IPKAECLKKHFST
+156 C
-169 IFPECHIEAK
+169 
-179 VLLYD
+179 
-184 ASTEEKILSGHPD
+184 
-197 FVLDCIDNIDT
+197 
-208 KVALLAACVRRGLKV
+208 
-223 LSATGAGARADPTRI
+223 
-238 RVADLRESTNDPLS
+238 
-252 RAVRYRLRKDHGIEG
+252 
-267 GIPVVFSL
+267 
-275 EKPKA
+275 
-280 KLLPF
+280 LLPF
-285 KGPSGEEE
+285 
-293 NPSDYQVVPG
+293 
-303 FRVRI
+303 
-308 IPVLGTIPAI
+308 L
-318 FGQVMASYVVTQL
+318 
-331 TGLNVQPEPI
+331 
-341 VNLDLDHYRV
+341 
-351 LHQRLI
+351 
-357 EHEESLFGTAMQVQ
+357 LF
-371 VDVEEVMYV
+371 
-380 AKELWHGRSAR
+380 LFISHFPLS
-391 DQFAKDV
+391 F
-398 GRGMWRSVNE
+398 S
-408 LMLVRWD
+408 
-415 KEKPASV
+415 
-422 SNLILLKFKEADEHE
+422 
-437 LRTLEEIKE
+437 
-446 LEPEFYERVESALKR
+446 
-461 AQMDFGSV
+461 GSV

-519 NVNEFSKP
+519 NVNEVSKP

-537 LELVGRISNDSSIA
+537 LELIGRISNDSSFA

-557 LVEQGMDT
+557 LVEQGMDS

-586 KSIDYEWNPTGSGMM
+586 KSINYEWNPIGSGMM
-601 WRAYS
+601 WKAYS

-614 GSAQLVQEVAMNNEK
+614 GGAQLVQEVAMNNEK

-657 CLQEQTCLPLGGYSV
+657 CLQEQTCFPLGGYSV

-769 KGLNSSLIETVIEI
+769 NGLNSSLIETVIEI

-877 NINSSSIVAA
+877 NINSSAIVAA

-902 KNISSTA
+902 KNLSSTA

-976 IWNFLADRTSSSM
+976 IWSFLADRTSSSM

-1011 VDGKGVCVISTT
+1011 VDGKGVCAISTT

-1032 LNYESGTWHVLPS
+1032 LNYESGTWRVLPS

-1056 VWTESNWDTIRLQ
+1056 VWTESNWDTIRLR

-1102 CIAKALKRD
+1102 YIAKALKRD

>member
-1 MEERL
+1 MA
-6 KHLTLVGAGALL
+6 TD
-18 GSVSTLF
+18 
-25 LLKLLPRQFLVFI
+25 LP
-38 DAPFQ
+38 
-43 ILKSSIKSKGIVSE
+43 
-57 MSVRSGVD
+57 
-65 VDSNSGM
+65 
-72 PDSDLLADEIV
+72 
-83 SEQLTRNIQFFGFE
+83 
-97 AQQKVT
+97 
-103 TSYVVVIGLGGVG
+103 
-116 SHAASMLLRS
+116 
-126 GVGRLLL
+126 
-133 VDFDQVSVSSL
+133 
-144 NRHAVATRADVG
+144 
-156 IPKAECLKKHFST
+156 C
-169 IFPECHIEAK
+169 
-179 VLLYD
+179 
-184 ASTEEKILSGHPD
+184 
-197 FVLDCIDNIDT
+197 
-208 KVALLAACVRRGLKV
+208 
-223 LSATGAGARADPTRI
+223 
-238 RVADLRESTNDPLS
+238 
-252 RAVRYRLRKDHGIEG
+252 
-267 GIPVVFSL
+267 
-275 EKPKA
+275 
-280 KLLPF
+280 LLPF
-285 KGPSGEEE
+285 LL
-293 NPSDYQVVPG
+293 
-303 FRVRI
+303 FLFI
-308 IPVLGTIPAI
+308 
-318 FGQVMASYVVTQL
+318 
-331 TGLNVQPEPI
+331 
-341 VNLDLDHYRV
+341 
-351 LHQRLI
+351 
-357 EHEESLFGTAMQVQ
+357 SLFP
-371 VDVEEVMYV
+371 
-380 AKELWHGRSAR
+380 LS
-391 DQFAKDV
+391 F
-398 GRGMWRSVNE
+398 
-408 LMLVRWD
+408 
-415 KEKPASV
+415 
-422 SNLILLKFKEADEHE
+422 
-437 LRTLEEIKE
+437 
-446 LEPEFYERVESALKR
+446 
-461 AQMDFGSV
+461 SV

-519 NVNEFSKP
+519 NVNEVSKP

-537 LELVGRISNDSSIA
+537 LELIGRISNDSSFA

-557 LVEQGMDT
+557 LVEQGMDS

-586 KSIDYEWNPTGSGMM
+586 ESVNYEWNPIGSGMM

-614 GSAQLVQEVAMNNEK
+614 GGAQLVQEVAMNNEK

-657 CLQEQTCLPLGGYSV
+657 CLQEQTCFPLGGYSV

-769 KGLNSSLIETVIEI
+769 NGLNSSLIETVIEI

-877 NINSSSIVAA
+877 NINSSAIVAA

-902 KNISSTA
+902 KNLSSTA

-1011 VDGKGVCVISTT
+1011 VDGKGVCAISTT

-1032 LNYESGTWHVLPS
+1032 LNYESGTWRVLPS

-1056 VWTESNWDTIRLQ
+1056 VWTESNWDTIRLR

-1102 CIAKALKRD
+1102 YIAKALKRD

>member
-1 MEERL
+1 MA
-6 KHLTLVGAGALL
+6 TD
-18 GSVSTLF
+18 
-25 LLKLLPRQFLVFI
+25 LP
-38 DAPFQ
+38 
-43 ILKSSIKSKGIVSE
+43 
-57 MSVRSGVD
+57 
-65 VDSNSGM
+65 
-72 PDSDLLADEIV
+72 
-83 SEQLTRNIQFFGFE
+83 
-97 AQQKVT
+97 
-103 TSYVVVIGLGGVG
+103 
-116 SHAASMLLRS
+116 
-126 GVGRLLL
+126 
-133 VDFDQVSVSSL
+133 
-144 NRHAVATRADVG
+144 
-156 IPKAECLKKHFST
+156 C
-169 IFPECHIEAK
+169 
-179 VLLYD
+179 
-184 ASTEEKILSGHPD
+184 
-197 FVLDCIDNIDT
+197 
-208 KVALLAACVRRGLKV
+208 
-223 LSATGAGARADPTRI
+223 
-238 RVADLRESTNDPLS
+238 
-252 RAVRYRLRKDHGIEG
+252 
-267 GIPVVFSL
+267 
-275 EKPKA
+275 
-280 KLLPF
+280 LLPF
-285 KGPSGEEE
+285 LLFLFISHFPLSFSGP
-293 NPSDYQVVPG
+293 
-303 FRVRI
+303 
-308 IPVLGTIPAI
+308 
-318 FGQVMASYVVTQL
+318 
-331 TGLNVQPEPI
+331 
-341 VNLDLDHYRV
+341 
-351 LHQRLI
+351 
-357 EHEESLFGTAMQVQ
+357 
-371 VDVEEVMYV
+371 
-380 AKELWHGRSAR
+380 
-391 DQFAKDV
+391 
-398 GRGMWRSVNE
+398 
-408 LMLVRWD
+408 
-415 KEKPASV
+415 
-422 SNLILLKFKEADEHE
+422 
-437 LRTLEEIKE
+437 
-446 LEPEFYERVESALKR
+446 
-461 AQMDFGSV
+461 V

-586 KSIDYEWNPTGSGMM
+586 KSINYEWNPTGSGMM

-614 GSAQLVQEVAMNNEK
+614 GGAQLVQEVAMNNEK

-944 PTNQCPNHYV
+944 PANQCPNHYV

-1011 VDGKGVCVISTT
+1011 VDGKGVCAISTT

-1056 VWTESNWDTIRLQ
+1056 VWTESNWDTIRLR

-1102 CIAKALKRD
+1102 YIAKALKRD

>member
-1 MEERL
+1 MNSQLGLWPRFP
-6 KHLTLVGAGALL
+6 TL
-18 GSVSTLF
+18 STKIH
-25 LLKLLPRQFLVFI
+25 KLNLDMATELP
-38 DAPFQ
+38 
-43 ILKSSIKSKGIVSE
+43 
-57 MSVRSGVD
+57 
-65 VDSNSGM
+65 
-72 PDSDLLADEIV
+72 
-83 SEQLTRNIQFFGFE
+83 
-97 AQQKVT
+97 
-103 TSYVVVIGLGGVG
+103 
-116 SHAASMLLRS
+116 
-126 GVGRLLL
+126 
-133 VDFDQVSVSSL
+133 
-144 NRHAVATRADVG
+144 
-156 IPKAECLKKHFST
+156 C
-169 IFPECHIEAK
+169 
-179 VLLYD
+179 
-184 ASTEEKILSGHPD
+184 
-197 FVLDCIDNIDT
+197 
-208 KVALLAACVRRGLKV
+208 
-223 LSATGAGARADPTRI
+223 
-238 RVADLRESTNDPLS
+238 
-252 RAVRYRLRKDHGIEG
+252 
-267 GIPVVFSL
+267 
-275 EKPKA
+275 
-280 KLLPF
+280 LLPF
-285 KGPSGEEE
+285 LLFLFISHFPLSFSGP
-293 NPSDYQVVPG
+293 
-303 FRVRI
+303 
-308 IPVLGTIPAI
+308 
-318 FGQVMASYVVTQL
+318 
-331 TGLNVQPEPI
+331 
-341 VNLDLDHYRV
+341 
-351 LHQRLI
+351 
-357 EHEESLFGTAMQVQ
+357 
-371 VDVEEVMYV
+371 
-380 AKELWHGRSAR
+380 
-391 DQFAKDV
+391 
-398 GRGMWRSVNE
+398 
-408 LMLVRWD
+408 
-415 KEKPASV
+415 
-422 SNLILLKFKEADEHE
+422 
-437 LRTLEEIKE
+437 
-446 LEPEFYERVESALKR
+446 
-461 AQMDFGSV
+461 V

-614 GSAQLVQEVAMNNEK
+614 GGAQLVQEVAMNNEK

-657 CLQEQTCLPLGGYSV
+657 CLQEQTCFPLGGYSV

-1011 VDGKGVCVISTT
+1011 VDGKGVCAISTT

-1056 VWTESNWDTIRLQ
+1056 VWTESNWDTIRLR

-1075 AAFDRLVLLAGITIT
+1075 AAFDRLVLLAGIAIT

-1102 CIAKALKRD
+1102 YIAKALKRD

>member
-1 MEERL
+1 MATEL
-6 KHLTLVGAGALL
+6 PCLL
-18 GSVSTLF
+18 PLLLF
-25 LLKLLPRQFLVFI
+25 LFI
-38 DAPFQ
+38 
-43 ILKSSIKSKGIVSE
+43 
-57 MSVRSGVD
+57 
-65 VDSNSGM
+65 
-72 PDSDLLADEIV
+72 
-83 SEQLTRNIQFFGFE
+83 
-97 AQQKVT
+97 
-103 TSYVVVIGLGGVG
+103 
-116 SHAASMLLRS
+116 SH
-126 GVGRLLL
+126 
-133 VDFDQVSVSSL
+133 F
-144 NRHAVATRADVG
+144 
-156 IPKAECLKKHFST
+156 
-169 IFPECHIEAK
+169 
-179 VLLYD
+179 
-184 ASTEEKILSGHPD
+184 
-197 FVLDCIDNIDT
+197 
-208 KVALLAACVRRGLKV
+208 
-223 LSATGAGARADPTRI
+223 
-238 RVADLRESTNDPLS
+238 PLS
-252 RAVRYRLRKDHGIEG
+252 
-267 GIPVVFSL
+267 F
-275 EKPKA
+275 
-280 KLLPF
+280 
-285 KGPSGEEE
+285 
-293 NPSDYQVVPG
+293 
-303 FRVRI
+303 
-308 IPVLGTIPAI
+308 
-318 FGQVMASYVVTQL
+318 
-331 TGLNVQPEPI
+331 
-341 VNLDLDHYRV
+341 
-351 LHQRLI
+351 
-357 EHEESLFGTAMQVQ
+357 
-371 VDVEEVMYV
+371 
-380 AKELWHGRSAR
+380 
-391 DQFAKDV
+391 
-398 GRGMWRSVNE
+398 
-408 LMLVRWD
+408 
-415 KEKPASV
+415 
-422 SNLILLKFKEADEHE
+422 
-437 LRTLEEIKE
+437 
-446 LEPEFYERVESALKR
+446 
-461 AQMDFGSV
+461 SV

-586 KSIDYEWNPTGSGMM
+586 KSINYEWNPTGSGMM

-614 GSAQLVQEVAMNNEK
+614 GGAQLVQEVAMNNEK

-657 CLQEQTCLPLGGYSV
+657 CLQEQTCFPLGGYSV

-682 STNHSKPIILT
+682 TTNHSKPIILT

-760 ELDLQSEAV
+760 ELDLQSGAV

-954 GVILGEPSSNP
+954 GVIIGEPSSNP

-1011 VDGKGVCVISTT
+1011 VDGKGVCAISTT

-1056 VWTESNWDTIRLQ
+1056 VWTESNWDTIRLR

-1075 AAFDRLVLLAGITIT
+1075 AAFDRLVLLAGIAIT

-1102 CIAKALKRD
+1102 YIAKALKRD

>member
-1 MEERL
+1 MA
-6 KHLTLVGAGALL
+6 TD
-18 GSVSTLF
+18 
-25 LLKLLPRQFLVFI
+25 LP
-38 DAPFQ
+38 
-43 ILKSSIKSKGIVSE
+43 
-57 MSVRSGVD
+57 
-65 VDSNSGM
+65 
-72 PDSDLLADEIV
+72 
-83 SEQLTRNIQFFGFE
+83 
-97 AQQKVT
+97 
-103 TSYVVVIGLGGVG
+103 
-116 SHAASMLLRS
+116 
-126 GVGRLLL
+126 
-133 VDFDQVSVSSL
+133 
-144 NRHAVATRADVG
+144 
-156 IPKAECLKKHFST
+156 C
-169 IFPECHIEAK
+169 
-179 VLLYD
+179 
-184 ASTEEKILSGHPD
+184 
-197 FVLDCIDNIDT
+197 
-208 KVALLAACVRRGLKV
+208 
-223 LSATGAGARADPTRI
+223 
-238 RVADLRESTNDPLS
+238 
-252 RAVRYRLRKDHGIEG
+252 
-267 GIPVVFSL
+267 
-275 EKPKA
+275 
-280 KLLPF
+280 LLPF
-285 KGPSGEEE
+285 
-293 NPSDYQVVPG
+293 
-303 FRVRI
+303 
-308 IPVLGTIPAI
+308 L
-318 FGQVMASYVVTQL
+318 
-331 TGLNVQPEPI
+331 
-341 VNLDLDHYRV
+341 
-351 LHQRLI
+351 
-357 EHEESLFGTAMQVQ
+357 LF
-371 VDVEEVMYV
+371 
-380 AKELWHGRSAR
+380 LFISHFPLS
-391 DQFAKDV
+391 F
-398 GRGMWRSVNE
+398 
-408 LMLVRWD
+408 
-415 KEKPASV
+415 
-422 SNLILLKFKEADEHE
+422 
-437 LRTLEEIKE
+437 
-446 LEPEFYERVESALKR
+446 
-461 AQMDFGSV
+461 SV

-519 NVNEFSKP
+519 NVNEVSKP

-537 LELVGRISNDSSIA
+537 LELIGRISNDSSFA

-557 LVEQGMDT
+557 LVEQGMDS

-586 KSIDYEWNPTGSGMM
+586 KSINYEWNPIGSGMM
-601 WRAYS
+601 WKAYS

-614 GSAQLVQEVAMNNEK
+614 GGAQLVQEVAMNNEK

-657 CLQEQTCLPLGGYSV
+657 CLQEQTCFPLGGYSV

-682 STNHSKPIILT
+682 SSNHSKPIILT

-769 KGLNSSLIETVIEI
+769 NGLNSSLIETVIEI

-877 NINSSSIVAA
+877 NINSSAIVAA

-902 KNISSTA
+902 KNLSSTA

-1011 VDGKGVCVISTT
+1011 VDGKGVCAISTT

-1032 LNYESGTWHVLPS
+1032 LNYESGTWRVLPS

-1056 VWTESNWDTIRLQ
+1056 VWTESNWDTIRLR

-1102 CIAKALKRD
+1102 YIAKALKRD

>member
-1 MEERL
+1 
-6 KHLTLVGAGALL
+6 
-18 GSVSTLF
+18 
-25 LLKLLPRQFLVFI
+25 
-38 DAPFQ
+38 
-43 ILKSSIKSKGIVSE
+43 
-57 MSVRSGVD
+57 
-65 VDSNSGM
+65 
-72 PDSDLLADEIV
+72 
-83 SEQLTRNIQFFGFE
+83 
-97 AQQKVT
+97 
-103 TSYVVVIGLGGVG
+103 
-116 SHAASMLLRS
+116 MLLRS

-380 AKELWHGRSAR
+380 AKELWHVRSAR

-437 LRTLEEIKE
+437 SRTLEEIKE

-461 AQMDFGSV
+461 AQMDFGLFPILSTKIHKLNLDMATDLPCLLPFLLFLFISHFPLSFSGSV
-469 NSMESVP
+469 KSMESVP

-537 LELVGRISNDSSIA
+537 LELVGRLGKSEILFEVLRGVEISNDSSIA

-586 KSIDYEWNPTGSGMM
+586 KSINYEWNPTGSGMM

-614 GSAQLVQEVAMNNEK
+614 GGAQLVQEVAMNNEK

-841 LMAFLKKNPST
+841 LMAFLKKFARVFNCFHGLPCAYLID
-852 SGMVLE
+852 V
-858 DFDTSFS
+858 SFWACS
-865 DKFYHSHLDDMS
+865 IFGIVS

-1023 RYVPAYSTR
+1023 RGHYLAPTDSILGNFFPWLALPPYPHTKYVPAYSTR

-1056 VWTESNWDTIRLQ
+1056 VWTESNWDTIRLR

>member
-1 MEERL
+1 MA
-6 KHLTLVGAGALL
+6 TD
-18 GSVSTLF
+18 
-25 LLKLLPRQFLVFI
+25 LP
-38 DAPFQ
+38 
-43 ILKSSIKSKGIVSE
+43 
-57 MSVRSGVD
+57 
-65 VDSNSGM
+65 
-72 PDSDLLADEIV
+72 
-83 SEQLTRNIQFFGFE
+83 
-97 AQQKVT
+97 
-103 TSYVVVIGLGGVG
+103 
-116 SHAASMLLRS
+116 
-126 GVGRLLL
+126 
-133 VDFDQVSVSSL
+133 
-144 NRHAVATRADVG
+144 
-156 IPKAECLKKHFST
+156 C
-169 IFPECHIEAK
+169 
-179 VLLYD
+179 
-184 ASTEEKILSGHPD
+184 
-197 FVLDCIDNIDT
+197 
-208 KVALLAACVRRGLKV
+208 
-223 LSATGAGARADPTRI
+223 
-238 RVADLRESTNDPLS
+238 
-252 RAVRYRLRKDHGIEG
+252 
-267 GIPVVFSL
+267 
-275 EKPKA
+275 
-280 KLLPF
+280 LLPF
-285 KGPSGEEE
+285 
-293 NPSDYQVVPG
+293 
-303 FRVRI
+303 
-308 IPVLGTIPAI
+308 L
-318 FGQVMASYVVTQL
+318 
-331 TGLNVQPEPI
+331 
-341 VNLDLDHYRV
+341 
-351 LHQRLI
+351 
-357 EHEESLFGTAMQVQ
+357 LF
-371 VDVEEVMYV
+371 
-380 AKELWHGRSAR
+380 LFISHFPLS
-391 DQFAKDV
+391 F
-398 GRGMWRSVNE
+398 S
-408 LMLVRWD
+408 
-415 KEKPASV
+415 
-422 SNLILLKFKEADEHE
+422 
-437 LRTLEEIKE
+437 
-446 LEPEFYERVESALKR
+446 
-461 AQMDFGSV
+461 GSV

-519 NVNEFSKP
+519 NVNEVSKP

-537 LELVGRISNDSSIA
+537 LELIGRISNDSSFA

-557 LVEQGMDT
+557 LVEQGMDS

-586 KSIDYEWNPTGSGMM
+586 KSINYEWNPIGSGMM
-601 WRAYS
+601 WKAYS

-614 GSAQLVQEVAMNNEK
+614 GGAQLVQEVAMNNEK

-657 CLQEQTCLPLGGYSV
+657 CLQEQTCFPLGGYSV

-769 KGLNSSLIETVIEI
+769 NGLNSSLIETVIEI

-877 NINSSSIVAA
+877 NINSSAIVAA

-902 KNISSTA
+902 KSLSSTA

-1011 VDGKGVCVISTT
+1011 VDGKGVCAISTT

-1032 LNYESGTWHVLPS
+1032 LNYESGTWRVLPS

-1056 VWTESNWDTIRLQ
+1056 VWTESNWDTIRLR

-1102 CIAKALKRD
+1102 YIAKALKRD